1 VRYLGTMTG
10 LLEKALRRMEALSE
24 EEQNAIATQILES
37 LDDEDTW
44 ARKLREQPDL
54 CVPSLAKPSRNIGVE
69 IPAPLMKPPDEIVD
83 NPAISHSLRRSS

>member
-37 LDDEDTW
+37 LDDEETW
-44 ARKLREQPDL
+44 ARKLLERPDL
-54 CVPSLAKPSRNIGVE
+54 LRSLAREAVE
-69 IPAPLMKPPDEIVD
+69 EHRRGDTRSLDETTG
-83 NPAISHSLRRSS
+83 